1 MRLQSMDTA
10 RGCATNHAGV
20 DLFNAAKAKGVVVF
34 FITGRRD
41 WPLPFQ
47 QQIGFADRIG
57 LCVNFLPVQIARSST
72 TTAGRSAGGSP
83 GSRPGRCPAVIRL
96 SRDPTRRTWRRGD
109 ERRGSDGGSASA
121 PVMRHL
127 MRGCRQR
134 RKSPPTGLG
143 LYL

>member
-96 SRDPTRRTWRRGD
+96 SRDPTRRTWRGPPD
-109 ERRGSDGGSASA
+109 SDGGSASA
-121 PVMRHL
+121 SATPLGVPLQRVRRAQPRRENAG
-127 MRGCRQR
+127 RGAD
-134 RKSPPTGLG
+134 
-143 LYL
+143 